1 MQRRPALLRTTR
13 LFAIFGFAL
22 ATGACVSASGGIAV
36 SNVPVEGRRFDVVG
50 TAETTVAW
58 WSLDIGVIG
67 LPLSDPPVDLAQ
79 KQLLEEKGGDALINL
94 RYWTDRSVFL
104 LFTRHRFHLKAD
116 VIKFNNGR

>member
-1 MQRRPALLRTTR
+1 MHRRPVIIRMR
-13 LFAIFGFAL
+13 LFSVLVAVAL

-50 TAETTVAW
+50 TAETTVSW
-58 WSLDIGVIG
+58 WSFDIGVIG
-67 LPLSDPPVDLAQ
+67 LPLSDPPVDAAQ
-79 KQLLEEKGGDALINL
+79 GDLLKEKGGDALINL

-116 VIKFNNGR
+116 VIKFSDGR